1 MVAPLVVAG
10 AAAVARFI
18 ASKGMAAAIKRY
30 GKQLAQQG
38 AKHAK
43 DMTTKPK
50 AGQRQVEQA
59 TRGQRAS
66 RKAQRIGFGVGVA
79 GAGLTGAAK
88 IADMRKKLKAE
99 TDAKKRAQLQ
109 ARIEKEVAKANAAK
123 TKDAAKIPN
132 KRPPKKPAEAGSMRP
147 PRKPK

>member
-1 MVAPLVVAG
+1 
-10 AAAVARFI
+10 
-18 ASKGMAAAIKRY
+18 MA
-30 GKQLAQQG
+30 
-38 AKHAK
+38 
-43 DMTTKPK
+43 TKPNSR
-50 AGQRQVEQA
+50 QRQVEQA

-66 RKAQRIGFGVGVA
+66 RKAQRIGFGVGAV

-88 IADMRKKLKAE
+88 IAELRKKLKAE

-109 ARIEKEVAKANAAK
+109 ARIEKEVAKANASK

-132 KRPPKKPAEAGSMRP
+132 KRPAKKPAATGSMRP

>member
-30 GKQLAQQG
+30 GKKLAQQG

-109 ARIEKEVAKANAAK
+109 TRIEKEVAKAKTFNA
-123 TKDAAKIPN
+123 TGTPN
-132 KRPPKKPAEAGSMRP
+132 KRPAKKPAVAGSMRP